1 MYSQNGVEMNVS
13 YKPKDHNVEVPAYS
27 LNLLFQCNDLHDV
40 SILLSIF

>member
-13 YKPKDHNVEVPAYS
+13 YKPKDHNIEVPAYS
-27 LNLLFQCNDLHDV
+27 LNLLPSNDLHNV